1 MKTRQL
7 IIILITIFLSGCLQS
22 TFNLPPGKS
31 KLDKIETGTRESSVR
46 TIAGKPHRVVK
57 SKNGYSTYYY
67 KEKLTSDCK
76 KDLQTCIPIVIERKK
91 VVAIGHKG
99 AKAWKQKRK
108 RTISSGSS
116 SSSGSS
122 GSSGKTDHKT
132 TRQEIEK
139 LERQVRAIPVS
150 RTVDNLNIYRYLL
163 KLDPDN
169 PRYQK
174 KVAFYENRFEKEG
187 AKRVAERKLLA
198 ASWKWQNERL
208 KEFKG
213 DTRVQ
218 MAVKIIGNGKFHVW
232 LKNTG
237 KKPFR
242 VEARQFF
249 LSCEKDK
256 RYMVYS
262 SKDFD
267 KDVAPGAVIEGR
279 ITFVIYCNPRKIIYA
294 NPDVATLSRAIPV
307 PELQADAPPAASNP
321 PRGKK
326 K

>member
-31 KLDKIETGTRESSVR
+31 KLDKIETGTLESSVR

-76 KDLQTCIPIVIERKK
+76 KDLQTCIPIVIEREK

-99 AKAWKQKRK
+99 ADAWKQKRK
-108 RTISSGSS
+108 RKRTISSS
-116 SSSGSS
+116 
-122 GSSGKTDHKT
+122 SSGKTDHKA

-139 LERQVRAIPVS
+139 LDRQVRAIPMS
-150 RTVDNLNIYRYLL
+150 RTMDNLNIYRYLL

-187 AKRVAERKLLA
+187 AKRVAERKQLA

-213 DTRVQ
+213 DNRVQ

-249 LSCEKDK
+249 LSCKKDK
-256 RYMVYS
+256 RYTVYS

-267 KDVAPGAVIEGR
+267 KDVEPGAVIEGR

-294 NPDVATLSRAIPV
+294 NPDVATLSREIPV

-321 PRGKK
+321 PREKK